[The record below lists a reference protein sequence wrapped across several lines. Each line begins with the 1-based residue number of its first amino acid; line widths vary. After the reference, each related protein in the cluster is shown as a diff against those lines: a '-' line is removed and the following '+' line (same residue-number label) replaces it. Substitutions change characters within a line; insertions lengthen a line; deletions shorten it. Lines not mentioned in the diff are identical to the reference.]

1 MPETVTTA
9 RDRRTAF
16 VLAIVCVLLALVIA
30 FLLVHRFASPS
41 VTPGTAQ
48 APASETATPTV
59 VPAEE
64 TPEQFIGGYFDAV
77 IGGDYEAAYERLPAD
92 KRAEQDLESFSA
104 SLEGYGI
111 TGYSIDGVSSS
122 ETTAQVL
129 VTASMPAGTMQ
140 YVWTF
145 ERSDDDWV
153 LVSRGLG
160 SFAE

>member
-1 MPETVTTA
+1 MPETETTA
-9 RDRRTAF
+9 RDRRT
-16 VLAIVCVLLALVIA
+16 IMALVIA
-30 FLLVHRFASPS
+30 FLLLHRFASPP

-48 APASETATPTV
+48 TPALGTVTATV
-59 VPAEE
+59 VPADE
-64 TPEQFIGGYFDAV
+64 TLEQFMGGYFDAV
-77 IGGDYEAAYERLPAD
+77 ISGDYEAAYEWLPAD

-111 TGYSIDGVSSS
+111 TGYSIDGVFSS

-129 VTASMPAGTMQ
+129 VTASMPAGTME

-145 ERSDDDWV
+145 ERSGEDWV